1 MGFFSF
7 LARKNKKSS
16 SNNTNQEQSSSSS
29 TNSSLVMKRS
39 STQVKELEAVFN
51 KFDVNGD
58 GKISM
63 SELGSIMMSLGYNA
77 SEEELSKMMKEADLD
92 GDGFIDL
99 NEFVEMNTKEVDSKE
114 EIEDLRNAFKVFD
127 ADKNGLISREELC
140 NVMRSVGDSCSIED
154 CKRMISGVDSD
165 GDGQINFEEFKVMM
179 MRGRGFASGSW
190 S

>member
-1 MGFFSF
+1 M
-7 LARKNKKSS
+7 
-16 SNNTNQEQSSSSS
+16 
-29 TNSSLVMKRS
+29 MRS
-39 STQVKELEAVFN
+39 STQVKELEAVFE

-77 SEEELSKMMKEADLD
+77 SEEELCKMMREADSD

-99 NEFVEMNTKEVDSKE
+99 NEFIDMNTKEVDLKE

-127 ADKNGLISREELC
+127 ADKNGLISPEELR

-154 CKRMISGVDSD
+154 CKRMIRGVDSD
-165 GDGQINFEEFKVMM
+165 GDGQINFEEFQVMM
-179 MRGRGFASGSW
+179 MRGRSPSCHAGS
-190 S
+190 SS